1 MRRRLARGRL
11 AWGAAITAVALVL
24 GAAGVVPA
32 SADPAETIPLSVPG
46 MPVSLAQAGEL
57 TVWGGNEYG
66 QSTVPAS
73 LAGVAVS
80 QVVLPAAATLALAAD
95 GRVVGWGGSP
105 DRLHQVPAEVAEA
118 KVAQIAAADRFAGA
132 VTRDGRVLVWG
143 KKSALG
149 SPLDVP
155 AGLSGVKQLAISSV
169 AAIALKTDGS
179 VVAWGR
185 NYAGMLDVPAG
196 LKATAI
202 AASTSRFFALTE
214 QGTVVQWGTPG
225 NQMPNALSEPGN
237 VKAIA
242 SAGNSALALLADNT
256 LAGFGGAIATP
267 AMPEEITDVEPVL
280 LASGGSADDF
290 AIVDRDRNTHHW
302 AAFYGMYENPVP
314 ELNGRDFTQ
323 IALANNDNA
332 VNPGS
337 GPVQRGGAV
346 IVAKLLRAELPQVAG
361 AASVGGTLTAT
372 PGTFS
377 ASPDAVT
384 SQWLVD
390 GAPVAGNGSQLAV
403 TAAMVGK
410 SVAYRSTATKA
421 GQTTV
426 TSTSAAVTVTK
437 PAPPPVVKVAS
448 KTKVAKVT
456 VAKKAATVTVAG
468 KVTASKSPAG
478 KAKVTI
484 KKGKKTIVVKT
495 VGVSAKGAVKLAV
508 KKFNKLV
515 AKKLK
520 AKGKKAKTAYRGKY
534 TVSIQYLGN
543 TLVKASTG
551 NGKFTVKK

>member
-1 MRRRLARGRL
+1 L
-11 AWGAAITAVALVL
+11 AWGAALTTVALVL
-24 GAAGVVPA
+24 GAAGAVPA
-32 SADPAETIPLSVPG
+32 NADPAEPVPLSVPG

-66 QSTVPAS
+66 QSAVPAS

-80 QVVLPAAATLALAAD
+80 QVVLPAAATLALTAD

-105 DRLHQVPAEVAEA
+105 DRLHQVPAEVAA
-118 KVAQIAAADRFAGA
+118 TKVAQIAAYDRFAGA
-132 VTRDGRVLVWG
+132 VTRDGRVLMWG
-143 KKSALG
+143 KKSSLG

-202 AASTSRFFALTE
+202 AASLSQFFALTE

-225 NQMPNALSEPGN
+225 DQLPGVLSVPGN

-242 SAGNSALALLADNT
+242 SAGGKALALLADST
-256 LAGFGGAIATP
+256 LVEFGGAAPYP
-267 AMPEEITDVEPVL
+267 AVPEEINDVEPVL
-280 LASGGSADDF
+280 LANGGSQDDF
-290 AIVDRDRNTHHW
+290 AIVDRDRTMHYW
-302 AAFYGMYENPVP
+302 AGAYGMYENPVP
-314 ELNGRDFTQ
+314 VLNGREITQ

-332 VNPGS
+332 VSPTPPVS
-337 GPVQRGGAV
+337 VQRGGAV
-346 IVAKLLRAELPQVAG
+346 IVATLLRAELPQVTG
-361 AASVGGTLTAT
+361 AATVGSTLTAT

-384 SQWLVD
+384 SQWLV
-390 GAPVAGNGSQLAV
+390 GGVPVAGNGAQLAV
-403 TAAMVGK
+403 SADMVGK
-410 SVAYRSTATKA
+410 SVSYQSTATKA
-421 GQTTV
+421 GE
-426 TSTSAAVTVTK
+426 TSTSTSVAVTVTK
-437 PAPPPVVKVAS
+437 PAPPPVPKGAS

-456 VAKKAATVTVAG
+456 VAKKAKAVTVAG

-508 KKFNKLV
+508 KKFDKLV

-520 AKGKKAKTAYRGKY
+520 AKGKNAKTAYRGKY